1 MSMKDE
7 LLKFDL
13 LQETE
18 TKEQFIKEFSDKI
31 IFCLVN
37 GKAENKE
44 DLVVCRKFFDMR
56 VEYRLLPK
64 VQEKF
69 MPTLVI
75 NKAITDKYGITEKEL
90 YELAYE
96 NTKRLLIPE
105 VLSMKQVLMNA
116 LSEFSEED
124 SKKVMAFIDGIEE
137 TDMYVI
143 SDRNRFYGAT
153 MILYPEI
160 LRELADKLKSNLIL
174 LPSSIHEWI
183 ALNGNNYS
191 IAKNNPDSFRNMVR
205 SVNNTALESSEKLS
219 DQVYYYDRS
228 TGEMSI
234 L

>member
-1 MSMKDE
+1 
-7 LLKFDL
+7 
-13 LQETE
+13 
-18 TKEQFIKEFSDKI
+18 
-31 IFCLVN
+31 
-37 GKAENKE
+37 
-44 DLVVCRKFFDMR
+44 
-56 VEYRLLPK
+56 
-64 VQEKF
+64 
-69 MPTLVI
+69 
-75 NKAITDKYGITEKEL
+75 
-90 YELAYE
+90 
-96 NTKRLLIPE
+96 
-105 VLSMKQVLMNA
+105 MNA